1 MNNATL
7 GILGGLG
14 PMSGVLFCEMLTEHT
29 KAECD
34 QDHLNFLL
42 SSRADTPDRTDF
54 ILGISENDPAPSM
67 ISEVKKLTSAG
78 ADIIVIPCN
87 TAHYFYE
94 RISEA
99 SPAPVINIIEQ
110 TVAFCKARGLSKVGV
125 LATRGTASS
134 GAYKTVF
141 ENANIDY
148 ETCNEQEQKIIS
160 DVIYNYIKKGIIP
173 PKALFEGVADA
184 MFSRGCEAVVLG
196 CTELSLLKKSY
207 CLGTEFIDSLEVLA
221 LSAIRICGKEAIG
234 FDSELMKF
242 HPERKNIYVI
252 K

>member
-1 MNNATL
+1 
-7 GILGGLG
+7 
-14 PMSGVLFCEMLTEHT
+14 MSGVIFCEMLTEHT
-29 KAECD
+29 KAERD

-54 ILGISENDPAPSM
+54 ILGVSKDDPAPSM

-78 ADIIVIPCN
+78 ADMIVIPCN

-99 SPAPVINIIEQ
+99 SPVPVINIIEQ
-110 TVAFCKARGLSKVGV
+110 TVAFCKSRELSKVGV
-125 LATRGTASS
+125 LATRGTTFS
-134 GAYKTVF
+134 GAYETVF
-141 ENANIDY
+141 KKAGIVY
-148 ETCNEQEQKIIS
+148 ETCNEAEQRIIS

-173 PKALFEGVADA
+173 EKKLFAGVAEA

-196 CTELSLLKKSY
+196 CTELSLLKRSY
-207 CLGTEFIDSLEVLA
+207 GLGAEFIDSLEVLA
-221 LSAIRICGKEAIG
+221 LSAIRMCGKEATG

-252 K
+252 E